1 MNVGSN
7 DTGTQIRQA
16 TTSMNNSMVRKNGEA
31 KDSLG
36 KEDFLKLLM
45 AQATHQDP
53 LNPMDSQGMMNQL
66 TQMGSLEQ
74 MINMN
79 KQLTQLNQV
88 QADISQATAYSF
100 LDRDVTVKGGRVT
113 VSQGAAPGLQFNIP
127 REAEAVTVQISD
139 RSGTPIRVLELGA
152 QGPGRHTV
160 RWDGKDGDG
169 ERVLDGQY
177 QYEVLARS
185 SENEPLPVETY
196 TRGKVSAVR
205 FDNGRNF
212 LKVNGEE
219 IDARSLV
226 EISNQSQRTFA
237 ARQPMPL
244 RESLEPMGA
253 QVDRKR

>member
-1 MNVGSN
+1 MNVGGN
-7 DTGTQIRQA
+7 DTGAQIRQA
-16 TTSMNNSMVRKNGEA
+16 TTSLNNGFVRKSGEA
-31 KDSLG
+31 KESLG

-88 QADISQATAYSF
+88 QSDISQASAYSF

-113 VSQGAAPGLQFNIP
+113 VSQGAAPSLQFQIP
-127 REAEAVTVQISD
+127 REAEAVTVQITD
-139 RSGTPIRVLELGA
+139 RTGASVRVLDIGA

-160 RWDGKDGDG
+160 HWDGRDADN
-169 ERVLDGQY
+169 ERVPDGLY

-196 TRGKVSAVR
+196 TRGKVSSVR

-244 RESLEPMGA
+244 RESLQPIGA
-253 QVDRKR
+253 QVERKR